1 MLSAILYLA
10 APVVVC
16 LIKSMIRIMTIG
28 VDVGEGIGDGVGD
41 NVGDN
46 NVGDDVGDDVGDN
59 NVGDD
64 VGDGVG
70 LRRIAPLG
78 FRSSRIV
85 GVARLPFESGD
96 YFVQHFRRCGDYS
109 RAATNRERR
118 LIERIR
124 YSDFK
129 YWKVRLHAV
138 TLGAYDYNTIL

>member
-28 VDVGEGIGDGVGD
+28 DDVGEGIGDGVGDDVGD

-46 NVGDDVGDDVGDN
+46 NVGDDIGDDVGDN

-78 FRSSRIV
+78 FRNILYVHAFAYIASINWGSIEYYLHVHAACLMLRSEMISFC
-85 GVARLPFESGD
+85 LNC
-96 YFVQHFRRCGDYS
+96 HCLYS
-109 RAATNRERR
+109 
-118 LIERIR
+118 L
-124 YSDFK
+124 
-129 YWKVRLHAV
+129 
-138 TLGAYDYNTIL
+138 

>member
-28 VDVGEGIGDGVGD
+28 DDVGEGIGDGVGDDVGD

-46 NVGDDVGDDVGDN
+46 NVGDDIGDDVGDN

-64 VGDGVG
+64 VGDNVGDGVG

-78 FRSSRIV
+78 FRKYVLHMLTGSLHSYLIHCVYRTGTGTQDLV
-85 GVARLPFESGD
+85 LGVPA
-96 YFVQHFRRCGDYS
+96 
-109 RAATNRERR
+109 
-118 LIERIR
+118 
-124 YSDFK
+124 
-129 YWKVRLHAV
+129 
-138 TLGAYDYNTIL
+138 TILYSYRSQPPKGAGIYSYTNSHY

>member
-28 VDVGEGIGDGVGD
+28 DDVGEGIGDGVGD

-46 NVGDDVGDDVGDN
+46 NVGDDIGDDVGDN

-64 VGDGVG
+64 VGDNVGDGVG

-78 FRSSRIV
+78 FRTIRIY
-85 GVARLPFESGD
+85 ASKKFWRILIWRL
-96 YFVQHFRRCGDYS
+96 
-109 RAATNRERR
+109 
-118 LIERIR
+118 
-124 YSDFK
+124 
-129 YWKVRLHAV
+129 
-138 TLGAYDYNTIL
+138 